1 MSSDPGKDPKIF
13 CFGYGYTAS
22 FLAQHLSHLTDTLW
36 RIAGTTRDVERQH
49 DLRESGISA
58 YLFDT
63 DKPLGDPLYIL
74 DNTTHILISTPP
86 DDDGDPVYNLHA
98 DDIRALKSLQWIGYL
113 STTGVYGNRDGGWVD
128 EEAEC
133 RPTSKRGNRR
143 VKAERQWLNFAKKH
157 DLPLH
162 IFRLSGI
169 YGPGRSA
176 LDSLMAGNA
185 RRIEKPGHAFNRAY
199 VKDIAT
205 TLYHSMTRPKPFSIY
220 NIADDIPAPSHEVLA
235 YAAKLLGQEAPP
247 LVQYGS
253 VDMAPML
260 HSFYRD
266 NKRVSNIKIKDD
278 LNVVLAYPS
287 YKEGLE
293 DCLALQGQIT
303 ESSLTTK

>member
-1 MSSDPGKDPKIF
+1 MSDPVPSSPDLNRIF

-22 FLAQHLSHLTDTLW
+22 FLAQYLKQQSDKKW
-36 RIAGTTRDVERQH
+36 QIAGTTRDPEKQH
-49 DLRESGISA
+49 DLRENGIAA
-58 YLFDT
+58 YLFDSE
-63 DKPLGDPLYIL
+63 KPLGDPLYL
-74 DNTTHILISTPP
+74 LENTSHLLISTPP
-86 DDDGDPVYNLHA
+86 DDTGDPVFNMHA
-98 DDIRALKSLQWIGYL
+98 EDIRILKSLKWIGYL

-128 EEAEC
+128 EESEC

-143 VKAERQWLNFAKKH
+143 VKAERQWLNLARKH

-162 IFRLSGI
+162 VFRLSGI

-176 LDSLMAGNA
+176 LDSLRAGNA

-199 VKDIAT
+199 VKDIASI
-205 TLYHSMTRPKPFSIY
+205 LYASMTHPKPLSIY

-247 LVQYGS
+247 LIPYGS

-266 NKRVSNIKIKDD
+266 NKRVSNIKIKDS
-278 LNVVLAYPS
+278 LGVSLEYPS

-293 DCLALQGQIT
+293 DCLHN
-303 ESSLTTK
+303 SD